1 MIGQTLLQYEFLE
14 LLGEGGMGQVYKARD
29 TRLRRLVALKVLSP
43 DRPVTEDRRR
53 RFLREARAASALNH
67 PGIVTVHDIARAD
80 EVDFIVMEYVDGYSL
95 AEKISQGSMA
105 WRDAASIAL
114 EIGEAMVVAHD
125 AGLVHRDLKPL
136 NVMINSDGRVKVLD
150 FGIAKLDPT
159 VASDITETLT
169 RPETEIGGSPGTLAY
184 MSPEQFLGETLDARS
199 DIFSFGVVLFEML
212 TGQRPFDGQPQV
224 EDGQHTFLY
233 RLLYGEAPGIRDT
246 HPEVPELLAGL
257 VARCLERQR
266 IDRPQTMIEVVQ
278 DLRQVLGTDPGRV
291 LPPPI
296 PIVGAE
302 NIPAVNAEG
311 VDETLPVPPPPL
323 PTARQRGPRRSFL
336 RSAARVTARLIFALV
351 FSGVV
356 FWGLQS
362 WQRRAQLNRIVHG
375 EPAAALQALD
385 KRSTHPEADPEDLLA
400 LLRQRATPTDVL
412 NHTPD
417 GLSGDD
423 AVRWWLRFSEI
434 VLPWIE
440 ETPEDSV
447 LVASLM
453 HRIDFLDARDP
464 QLLAQAYDL
473 RGRVIEIL
481 RRQRPPPTLGGPDW
495 FEVPA
500 GDLEEVWVPAFRL
513 LRRPV
518 TAGEYRLLRPSHS
531 QTPEHLPATAV
542 DWYQAYS
549 YAAWLGGRLPTED
562 ELRYAA
568 DTCSPYGSCQP
579 SGWQSSWS
587 LDDMLGNTVEWVA
600 GKSGPDPTLIS
611 AARGSVRAEELA
623 TGGQSTGMPAPATAG
638 FRVVLPRPSLPP
650 AVTLTAPES
659 GATLPS
665 GANVRISADAF
676 DLDGTILK
684 VRFSVY
690 NRGRHQSVGE
700 DTTEPYETLWKDV
713 ADGYY
718 VVHAEAID
726 DDGRKAS
733 DKAQVRIGVPRLPY
747 HEESVT
753 IPGKIEAEDF
763 DLGANGAAY
772 FDNSPGNTGRAYR
785 TDTDVDIQTTQDVG
799 GGFNVGWSGAGEWL
813 EYTVEVTASGDY
825 DLHARVACDETGG
838 AFHVEFDGVDKT
850 GLMTV
855 PETGGWQRLE
865 TIVRTVQLDAGV
877 QVMRWRN
884 APSSV
889 EFNLNYFMIVAAGSS
904 VCGDGVCQAGEDCS
918 SCSSDCPSVTEGWPV
933 ERHCCGNGVTEPPEE
948 DGSICGGNN

>member
-1 MIGQTLLQYEFLE
+1 
-14 LLGEGGMGQVYKARD
+14 MGQVYKARD

-136 NVMINSDGRVKVLD
+136 NVMINSDDRVKVLD

-159 VASDITETLT
+159 VAADITETLT
-169 RPETEIGGSPGTLAY
+169 RPETEVGGSPGTLAY

-212 TGQRPFDGQPQV
+212 TGQRPFDAQPRAG

-233 RLLYGEAPGIRDT
+233 RLLYGEAPRIRDT
-246 HPEVPELLAGL
+246 LPGVPELLARL

-266 IDRPQTMIEVVQ
+266 IDRPQTMSEVVQ
-278 DLRQVLGTDPGRV
+278 DLREVLGTDPGRV

-296 PIVGAE
+296 PIVGPDIAT
-302 NIPAVNAEG
+302 VSGEG
-311 VDETLPVPPPPL
+311 SGETLPELPPPL
-323 PTARQRGPRRSFL
+323 PTEPERGRRRNFL
-336 RSAARVTARLIFALV
+336 RRAARLTARLIFALA
-351 FSGVV
+351 FSAAVI
-356 FWGLQS
+356 WGLKT
-362 WQRRAQLNRIVHG
+362 WQRRAQLDRIVEG
-375 EPAAALQALD
+375 EPAVALQALD
-385 KRSTHPEADPEDLLA
+385 EQAAHPEADPDDLLA

-412 NHTPD
+412 KHTPA
-417 GLSGDD
+417 GLSGED
-423 AVRWWLRFSEI
+423 AVRWWLRFSEL

-440 ETPEDSV
+440 ETPDDAV

-453 HRIDFLDARDP
+453 HRLDFLDARDP
-464 QLLAQAYDL
+464 RLLAQAYDL
-473 RGRVIEIL
+473 RDRVIEIL
-481 RRQRPPPTLGGPDW
+481 RRQRPPPAIGGPEW
-495 FEVPA
+495 MEVPA
-500 GDLEEVWVPAFRL
+500 GDLEQLWVAAFRL

-518 TAGEYRLLRPSHS
+518 TAGEYRRLRPGSH
-531 QTPEHLPATAV
+531 PEIAEHRPMSAV
-542 DWYQAYS
+542 DWYQAYA

-562 ELRYAA
+562 ELRHAA
-568 DTCSPYGSCQP
+568 GICSPYGSCQ
-579 SGWQSSWS
+579 SDGWQSSWS

-600 GKSGPDPTLIS
+600 GGAGPGPAVIS
-611 AARGSVRAEELA
+611 AAHGSGRIEEPA
-623 TGGQSTGMPAPATAG
+623 IGEQPAGMSAPPTAG
-638 FRVVLPRPSLPP
+638 FRVVFPQPSLPP
-650 AVTLTAPES
+650 AITLTAPEP

-676 DLDGTILK
+676 DLDGRIEK
-684 VRFSVY
+684 VSFYVY
-690 NRGRHQSVGE
+690 NRGSLQPIGD
-700 DTTEPYETLWKDV
+700 DTIEPYETFWKNV

-726 DDGRKAS
+726 DDGRKAN
-733 DKAQVRIGVPRLPY
+733 DKAQVRIGIPRLPY
-747 HEESVT
+747 HQESVT

-772 FDNSPGNTGRAYR
+772 FDNSPGNTGRQYR
-785 TDTDVDIQTTQDVG
+785 TDTDVDIQVTEDVG

-813 EYTVEVTASGDY
+813 EYTVEVTVSGDY
-825 DLHARVACDETGG
+825 DLHARVACNETGG
-838 AFHVEFDGVDKT
+838 AFHVEFDGIEKT
-850 GLMTV
+850 GLMIV
-855 PETGGWQRLE
+855 PETGGWQRWE
-865 TIVRTVQLDAGV
+865 TVSTTIQLDAGV

-884 APSSV
+884 APTSV

-904 VCGDGVCQAGEDCS
+904 VCGDGVCQPGEDCS
-918 SCSSDCPSVTEGWPV
+918 SCPVDCPSVTEGWPV
-933 ERHCCGNGVTEPPEE
+933 SRHCCGNGVTEPPEE
-948 DGSICGGNN
+948 DGSLCGGNN